1 MRFSNVTLMLAVF
14 AAAFAI
20 TTEADAAD
28 MTRGEKL
35 YKKCKACHF
44 LDKEKNKVG
53 PHLVGIFGRKAGAVD
68 GFKYSKAMASS
79 GIVWD
84 EKTIDEYLLKPKS
97 FIPGNKMA
105 FAGFKKQED
114 RDDLIAYLKEN
125 AKK

>member
-1 MRFSNVTLMLAVF
+1 MLAVF

-68 GFKYSKAMASS
+68 GFKYSKAMAAS